1 MECGLTLKSNRE
13 NAYLQ
18 TKQIIMANSRL
29 KEFFQLGELG
39 NYFVRVF
46 QKPDP
51 NKKSNFN
58 LRMMHGINKI
68 SILMFLAAI
77 LIWIAKRLF

>member
-1 MECGLTLKSNRE
+1 MSEKNKV
-13 NAYLQ
+13 Q
-18 TKQIIMANSRL
+18 
-29 KEFFQLGELG
+29 EFFKLGEVG

-51 NKKSNFN
+51 NKPSNFN

-68 SILMFLAAI
+68 SIVMFLIAI
-77 LIWIAKRLF
+77 IIWVAKRLL

>member
-1 MECGLTLKSNRE
+1 MSDKR
-13 NAYLQ
+13 
-18 TKQIIMANSRL
+18 I
-29 KEFFQLGELG
+29 KEFFQLGEVA

-46 QKPDP
+46 RKPDP
-51 NKKSNFN
+51 ENKPNFN

-77 LIWIAKRLF
+77 IIWIVKRLA

>member
-1 MECGLTLKSNRE
+1 
-13 NAYLQ
+13 
-18 TKQIIMANSRL
+18 MANNRL

-39 NYFVRVF
+39 NYFIRVF

-51 NKKSNFN
+51 NKTSNFN

-68 SILMFLAAI
+68 SILVFLAAVI
-77 LIWIAKRLF
+77 FWVVKRLL

>member
-1 MECGLTLKSNRE
+1 MSN
-13 NAYLQ
+13 N
-18 TKQIIMANSRL
+18 NRL

-39 NYFVRVF
+39 NYFIRVF

-51 NKKSNFN
+51 NKESNFN

-68 SILMFLAAI
+68 SILVFLAAVI
-77 LIWIAKRLF
+77 FWIVKRVL